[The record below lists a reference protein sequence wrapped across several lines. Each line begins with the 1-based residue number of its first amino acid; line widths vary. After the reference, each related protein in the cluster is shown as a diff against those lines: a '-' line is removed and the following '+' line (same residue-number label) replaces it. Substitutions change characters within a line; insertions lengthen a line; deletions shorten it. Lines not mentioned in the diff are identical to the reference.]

1 MIKEILTKFVYRR
14 SYFRPNLF
22 KTLVVNFTFL
32 PFRDAIKLPVLVLG
46 PCKINAFTGK
56 ITLRHPA
63 HFGML
68 KIGVC
73 DPYRSYHEKSYLE
86 IRGELNIGNHTVLR
100 RGLSLFI
107 KETGKVV
114 LEDDVYVGDNV
125 SIVSAESI
133 TIKKAT
139 RVANNT
145 VFMDTDFHYTV
156 NTLTREVKPINAPIV
171 IGENNWIGAWCTI
184 KKGCQTPKGT
194 VIAGPYT
201 MAGKNYV
208 GKIPEYSIIAG
219 SPAKLLAEGI
229 RRINNYPNEA
239 IVEEYFKT
247 HTGKYTLPDD
257 IDIEQFCM
265 PT

>member
-1 MIKEILTKFVYRR
+1 MIKELLTKIGYRW

-32 PFRDAIKLPVLVLG
+32 PFKDAIKLPILVLG
-46 PCKINAFTGK
+46 ACKINAFNGK
-56 ITLRHPA
+56 ITLQHPA
-63 HFGML
+63 RFGML

-73 DPYRSYHEKSYLE
+73 DPYRSFHEKSYIEL
-86 IRGELNIGNHTVLR
+86 RGELNIGNHTVLR
-100 RGLSLFI
+100 RGISLLI
-107 KETGKVV
+107 KETGKVT

-184 KKGCQTPKGT
+184 KKGCHTPKGT
-194 VIAGPYT
+194 IIAGPYT
-201 MAGKNYV
+201 MAGKNYID
-208 GKIPEYSIIAG
+208 KIPEFSIIAG
-219 SPAKLLAEGI
+219 SPAKLIAENI
-229 RRINNYPNEA
+229 RRVNNTPKEMLLA
-239 IVEEYFKT
+239 
-247 HTGKYTLPDD
+247 
-257 IDIEQFCM
+257 
-265 PT
+265 